1 MCFDRATKKY
11 DRDLI
16 MHDRLFQFHRA
27 QQHQLWFGNNAQYSV
42 EVNVDLT
49 RLIHQYAFQAIRK
62 GII

>member
-1 MCFDRATKKY
+1 
-11 DRDLI
+11 

-62 GII
+62 RHNLKSPHI